1 MQELRFNPFHQI
13 HQALR
18 ALLYHAS
25 ISVQHTD
32 FTQSQETEKTLALLE
47 QVVAFFEGH
56 AHTEDTL
63 VFPMIAAVAPE
74 VVADF
79 EAQHEEDHRLGEEL
93 VAAIHACRQEGS
105 TAEKFK
111 AGRKLQRALN
121 AFTAFNL
128 NHMNLEETVVL
139 DIIHAHYSD
148 AQLFAKEAE
157 IVASLSPEKKAFA
170 GYWMLKGL
178 STPEIIG
185 WFGKIKAHA
194 PSFVLDEHLQLAES
208 ALTNEKL
215 KAVQNAMATS
225 LA

>member
-25 ISVQHTD
+25 LSVQHTY
-32 FTQSQETEKTLALLE
+32 FTQPQEAGKTLALLE

-56 AHTEDTL
+56 ADTEDTL

-79 EAQHEEDHRLGEEL
+79 EAQHKEDHRLGEAL
-93 VAAIHACRQEGS
+93 VHAIQACRQEG
-105 TAEKFK
+105 TAAEKIM

-128 NHMNLEETVVL
+128 NHMNLEETEVL
-139 DIIHAHYSD
+139 DIIHANYSD

-157 IVASLSPEKKAFA
+157 IVASLSPEKKAFS

-185 WFGKIKAHA
+185 WFQKIKTHA
-194 PSFVLDEHLQLAES
+194 PSFVLDEHLQLAEN
-208 ALTNEKL
+208 ALTDEKL
-215 KAVQNAMATS
+215 KAVQHAMATS